1 MERMELMVYEAPDGK
16 LLFEPTPEQLTAI
29 IKQSGHAYWQQG
41 GNGEAAIRVGKRPGD
56 NRMTSHRVTYPDGT
70 KAEYLAGQPQLWIKQ
85 PEPGRFFFTWNNHE
99 GLVVP
104 YNGSGC

>member
-29 IKQSGHAYWQQG
+29 IKQSEHTYWQQG

-56 NRMTSHRVTYPDGT
+56 DRMLLTVSSIPM
-70 KAEYLAGQPQLWIKQ
+70 EQPRPNIS
-85 PEPGRFFFTWNNHE
+85 PASRNFGSSSPSPAVSSSPGITTRD
-99 GLVVP
+99 
-104 YNGSGC
+104 